1 MTDKGTMGTLNIIT
15 NVYRAQ
21 TIEATLYRIVWL
33 AQEAVLRE
41 AAHQEAIKAD
51 AQEEVTLVDAQY
63 GVLKAVALAQRA
75 TIIGGGMLL
84 NRPLFALVIIKNY
97 NIKVI

>member
-1 MTDKGTMGTLNIIT
+1 MIGIGIILTLNMIT
-15 NVYRAQ
+15 VVYRAQ
-21 TIEATLYRIVWL
+21 TIAATSYRGIVWL
-33 AQEAVLRE
+33 VQEAVLR
-41 AAHQEAIKAD
+41 EAIKAD

-75 TIIGGGMLL
+75 TAIGGGMLL